1 MAKKVYIAGKISGD
15 AGYQVKFMRA
25 RAQLMKEGYTVLSP
39 GVLPEGMMPGDY
51 MKIRLAMIDTADAVA
66 FLPDYTES
74 QGALLEHSYCRYTGK
89 EILFPWGCG

>member
-25 RAQLMKEGYTVLSP
+25 RAQLMKDGMVVLTP

-66 FLPDYTES
+66 FLPDYAES
-74 QGALLEHSYCRYTGK
+74 QGSLLEMSYSRYTGK